1 MIDADSYAQKLLQ
14 RLDEARMQ
22 LMGVE
27 FAILFLTNAVRE
39 VQLDAI
45 QEGARRTQGWNED
58 MRIIGPGVVEPTTPE
73 VPKNQVGNFFEVEDG
88 RVAFDVF
95 PRE

>member
-1 MIDADSYAQKLLQ
+1 MIDAEAYALELLEKLDDV
-14 RLDEARMQ
+14 RASTSGDE
-22 LMGVE
+22 V
-27 FAILFLTNAVRE
+27 AILFLTNAVRE
-39 VQLDAI
+39 VQLDAL
-45 QEGARRTQGWNED
+45 QSGQAAALEE
-58 MRIIGPGVVEPTTPE
+58 PE